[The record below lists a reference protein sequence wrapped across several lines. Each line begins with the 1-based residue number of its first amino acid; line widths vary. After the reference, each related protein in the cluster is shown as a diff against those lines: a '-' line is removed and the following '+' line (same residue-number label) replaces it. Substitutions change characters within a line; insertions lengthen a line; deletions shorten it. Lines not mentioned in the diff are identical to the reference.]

1 MPIALSKHTAVVFS
15 DSGDTYLTPKSIDVR
30 IEETWSPYVQ
40 ADMTLPSALFSE
52 NLDPRDSDRLRIRL
66 MQAFGELV
74 EAWQLT
80 GDLGGDVSAYTLKYS
95 PVTPRKITNDYTR
108 PWNMFEPADPIS
120 AITAAY
126 LGDVSNLTAAF
137 AGDVSDISA
146 FLHTAGGSFNPLPS
160 TVFEADLGI
169 RSIRRDLVAGETRV
183 SLSSDEAL
191 LQDYAHVSA
200 TPYTPTTTDVRTLVN
215 YVLGK
220 IGATLQSGVTTGTFD
235 NTDVEW
241 VAGQSGWDFINPIV
255 QKANL
260 VLYCD
265 ELRRWYLI
273 TASAVTGSLTVKDT
287 DNVVQLSTSLDRS
300 TDWFDSC
307 VIEYSWNDGTT
318 QQVAYDIYAPA
329 GAKKTRSIK
338 YSDTPFPGAGA
349 AQALTERALTRGE
362 TFDVDAVSNYD
373 ARPRQTLEVDIT
385 GEPLK
390 TAVVSSIRWSL
401 PDARMAITVRD
412 LEEVI

>member
-1 MPIALSKHTAVVFS
+1 MPIALSKHTAVVYS
-15 DSGDTYLTPKSIDVR
+15 DSGQTYLTPKSIDVR

-52 NLDPRDSDRLRIRL
+52 NLDPRDGDRLSIRL
-66 MQAFGELV
+66 MQAFGELLDV
-74 EAWQLT
+74 WQLT
-80 GDLGGDVSAYTLKYS
+80 EAFGGSVAAVTAAYS
-95 PVTPRKITNDYTR
+95 PVTPRKITDDFTR
-108 PWNMFEPADPIS
+108 SWNYFEPADAIS
-120 AITAAY
+120 ALTAAY
-126 LGDVSNLTAAF
+126 GGDVSNMTAAF
-137 AGDVSDISA
+137 AGDVSDITD
-146 FLHTAGGSFNPLPS
+146 FLHTAGGAFNPLPS

-191 LQDYAHVSA
+191 LQDYAHTSA

-220 IGATLQSGVTTGTFD
+220 IGASLQSGTTTGTFT

-255 QKANL
+255 QKADL

-265 ELRRWYLI
+265 EQRRWYLT
-273 TASAVTGSLTVKDT
+273 TASAVSGTLELKDT
-287 DNVVQLSTSLDRS
+287 DNVVALMTSLDRS
-300 TDWFDSC
+300 RDWFDSC

-318 QQVAYDIYAPA
+318 QQVEYDIYAPA
-329 GAKKTRSIK
+329 GAKKTKSFK
-338 YSDTPFPGAGA
+338 YTDTPYPGAGA
-349 AQALTERALTRGE
+349 AQALTQRALTRGE

-401 PDARMAITVRD
+401 PSARMAITVRD
-412 LEEVI
+412 LEEV